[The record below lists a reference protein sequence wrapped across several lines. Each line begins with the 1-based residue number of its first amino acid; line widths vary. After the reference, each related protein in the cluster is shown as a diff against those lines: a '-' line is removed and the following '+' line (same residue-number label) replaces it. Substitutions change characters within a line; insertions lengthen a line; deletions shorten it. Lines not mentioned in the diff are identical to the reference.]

1 MDRDLGFDDFE
12 LDEFDSAFEGFFD
25 AGTDEPRQTGDVV
38 EVDTLSD
45 VWGRIH
51 ARIEARLHP
60 IELEIAR
67 LIERPVDQGSL
78 NEALSS
84 LHDLATWLGELGMI
98 PASRLA
104 RQITQRMSGP
114 DHLLHADPVAA
125 TVAAGLVE
133 DLRSSVATTAG
144 GGLTASV
151 GEQLL
156 MIGEPGKAIDS
167 LVWYAVT
174 SGFTVRQS
182 TRLQDWPARTDG
194 IVIGAQAASSSAATL
209 LSSRLA
215 TERYPGVPVVVVGGP
230 DDPAGRCDL
239 AMHSTSLLPATA
251 RPAEVI
257 DEVRRQI
264 LVRRISRRV
273 VVRGEGRALVV
284 AALLE
289 RGIDAFVA
297 DDDRE
302 LLSSLESGR
311 ASGVVL
317 LPAEDN
323 ARVARLLRA
332 QSTTRR
338 CVIVEVQATDAP
350 ATHEPGIDATI
361 ESKGAME
368 ATART
373 LRSLYRL
380 RLDVDADLVPTARSG
395 GIPWASAV
403 FLAERLLLGAHR
415 SDSVASLCV
424 IRFDESSSMS
434 EVDAVQDQLLREFR
448 TDDIVTRSGD
458 REAVVVLSG
467 VDHTVSQGRLEA
479 MASRVESVGVRVGV
493 AEFPYDAQSVDD
505 LVTVAR
511 GLLERSIAEGG
522 PRVVTA
528 DWHPGG
534 LVAHDV
540 IIADSDPAIARVIGD
555 ALARSGL
562 SVDHLTDGQVLLERL
577 ENPLVRLPRLLLL
590 EFDLLTVDGLTI
602 LRRLQRKSALRR
614 FDVVM
619 LSSRTRETDLREAYD
634 LGASE
639 VIQKPFSPGI
649 LVRRLLRILEDGG

>member
-1 MDRDLGFDDFE
+1 
-12 LDEFDSAFEGFFD
+12 
-25 AGTDEPRQTGDVV
+25 
-38 EVDTLSD
+38 
-45 VWGRIH
+45 
-51 ARIEARLHP
+51 
-60 IELEIAR
+60 
-67 LIERPVDQGSL
+67 
-78 NEALSS
+78 
-84 LHDLATWLGELGMI
+84 
-98 PASRLA
+98 
-104 RQITQRMSGP
+104 MSGP
-114 DHLLHADPVAA
+114 DHLLHADPIAA

-144 GGLTASV
+144 GGLSASV
-151 GEQLL
+151 GERLL

-167 LVWYAVT
+167 MVWYAVT
-174 SGFTVRQS
+174 SGFTVGQS
-182 TRLQDWPARTDG
+182 TRLQDWPSKTDA
-194 IVIGAQAASSSAATL
+194 IVISADAAPSAAATL

-215 TERYPGVPVVVVGGP
+215 AERYPGVPVIVVGGP
-230 DDPAGRCDL
+230 DDPSARCDL
-239 AMHSTSLLPATA
+239 AVHATSLLSGSA

-264 LVRRISRRV
+264 HVRRISRRV
-273 VVRGEGRALVV
+273 VVRGEGCRPFA
-284 AALLE
+284 AALSDRGLE
-289 RGIDAFVA
+289 AFPS
-297 DDDRE
+297 DDDRD
-302 LLSSLESGR
+302 LLAGVESGR
-311 ASGVVL
+311 ATGVVL

-323 ARVARLLRA
+323 ARLARLLRA

-338 CVIVEVQATDAP
+338 AVIVEVLATDAP
-350 ATHEPGIDATI
+350 PTHEPGVDATV
-361 ESKGAME
+361 ESRGAVE
-368 ATART
+368 SSVRV

-380 RLDVDADLVPTARSG
+380 RVDVDADLVPSARSG
-395 GIPWASAV
+395 GVPWASAV

-424 IRFDESSSMS
+424 IQFDESSSTT
-434 EVDAVQDQLLREFR
+434 EVDAVQEQLLREFR

-479 MASRVESVGVRVGV
+479 MASRLESVGVRVGI

-505 LVTVAR
+505 LVSVAR
-511 GLLERSIAEGG
+511 GLLERSLAEGG

-555 ALARSGL
+555 ALERSGL
-562 SVDHLTDGQVLLERL
+562 SVAHIADGQVLLERL

-590 EFDLLTVDGLTI
+590 EFDLLSVDGLTI